1 MGEGLA
7 EVAEA
12 VEVVEIVEFLG
23 AVEVIDGTEVSP
35 REPGLEREIEIP
47 VVVGY

>member
-1 MGEGLA
+1 MA

-12 VEVVEIVEFLG
+12 VEAVEAVEIVEFLG

-35 REPGLEREIEIP
+35 WEPGLEREIEIP